1 MRLFVFILAAFAV
14 ARAEAETLTVA
25 VASNFSWPAQE
36 LVARFT
42 EVSGVE
48 ARVAAAS
55 TGKLYAQ
62 VVNGAPFDVLLAA
75 DAHRPALLE
84 ESGAG
89 MPGTRFTYAI
99 GRLVLWSA
107 DPALADANCRDQ
119 LDNLETMR
127 LAIANP
133 LTAPYGVAAMQFLTR
148 ADVWDEAQDN
158 LVYGENIAQTL
169 QFVASGNASLGV
181 IAASQVLHESLP
193 AASCDWV
200 VPATMHEPIE
210 QQAIQLSN
218 NEAARAFL
226 EFVRGPQ
233 GRRIIR
239 GLGYE
244 VPD

>member
-1 MRLFVFILAAFAV
+1 
-14 ARAEAETLTVA
+14 
-25 VASNFSWPAQE
+25 
-36 LVARFT
+36 
-42 EVSGVE
+42 
-48 ARVAAAS
+48 
-55 TGKLYAQ
+55 
-62 VVNGAPFDVLLAA
+62 
-75 DAHRPALLE
+75 
-84 ESGAG
+84 
-89 MPGTRFTYAI
+89 
-99 GRLVLWSA
+99 
-107 DPALADANCRDQ
+107 
-119 LDNLETMR
+119 MR
-127 LAIANP
+127 LAIGNP
-133 LTAPYGVAAMQFLTR
+133 LTAPYGVAAMQFLMR
-148 ADVWDEAQDN
+148 ADVWDEAQNN

-226 EFVRGPQ
+226 EFVRGPE